1 MFDQATILSCSLFGA
16 VSLIGW
22 WLTRL
27 LSGGNDNRRMRDRL
41 SRNMM
46 STQLETEEL
55 QSSKDQ
61 FSNWFTRMGQ
71 AAAKPFM
78 PDSREKQSEL
88 RRRLAMAGIYG
99 ASAIRVVTGFKVI
112 FMAVGVVG
120 GYLVGLLASS
130 LLLGISIG
138 GLVGY
143 IAPIFWLKTRIK
155 RQQKSL
161 EYGLPDA
168 LDLMVICVES
178 GLAMDAAMSRVGQE
192 LSIVHPRLSRELE
205 ITHMET
211 RMGLSRTE
219 SLRNLGVRTG
229 STPLQS
235 LSSMLIQAE
244 RFGTSIAGALKVHA
258 ESMRVVR
265 QQKAEELAAKASV
278 KMSFPLVL
286 FIFPATFIVLA
297 GPTIVE
303 LLNSSLFN

>member
-1 MFDQATILSCSLFGA
+1 MFDQATILSFCLFGTVA
-16 VSLIGW
+16 LIGW
-22 WLTRL
+22 WLTRV
-27 LSGGNDNRRMRDRL
+27 LSGGNDTRRMRDRL
-41 SRNMM
+41 SRNMT
-46 STQLETEEL
+46 SSQLENVDLEG
-55 QSSKDQ
+55 SSEKTT
-61 FSNWFTRMGQ
+61 SWFTRLGQ

-78 PDSREKQSEL
+78 SDSREKQSEL
-88 RRRLAMAGIYG
+88 RRRLAMAGIYRP
-99 ASAIRVVTGFKVI
+99 SAIRVVTGFKVI
-112 FMAVGVVG
+112 LMTVGVLA
-120 GYLVGLLASS
+120 GYLVGIFASAMLMGIS
-130 LLLGISIG
+130 MGGLLGY
-138 GLVGY
+138 V
-143 IAPIFWLKTRIK
+143 APIFWLRNRIK
-155 RQQKSL
+155 KQQKSL

-178 GLAMDAAMSRVGQE
+178 GLAMDAAMSRVGEE
-192 LSIVHPRLSRELE
+192 LSFVHPKLSRELE

-265 QQKAEELAAKASV
+265 HQKAEELAAKASV

>member
-1 MFDQATILSCSLFGA
+1 MFDQATILSCSLFGTIT
-16 VSLIGW
+16 LIGW

-27 LSGGNDNRRMRDRL
+27 LNGGTDNRRMRDRL

-46 STQLETEEL
+46 SSHLEKVDLEGGTANT
-55 QSSKDQ
+55 SS
-61 FSNWFTRMGQ
+61 WFNRMGQ

-78 PDSREKQSEL
+78 SDSREKQSEL
-88 RRRLAMAGIYG
+88 RRRLATAGIYG
-99 ASAIRVVTGFKVI
+99 ASAIRAVTGFKVI
-112 FMAVGVVG
+112 LMAVGVVA
-120 GYLVGLLASS
+120 GYLVGLLTSTM
-130 LLLGISIG
+130 LMGISIG
-138 GLVGY
+138 GLLGY
-143 IAPIFWLKTRIK
+143 VAPIFWLKHRIK
-155 RQQKSL
+155 KQQKSL

-178 GLAMDAAMSRVGQE
+178 GLAMDAAMSRVGEE
-192 LSIVHPRLSRELE
+192 LSFVHPRLSRELE

-219 SLRNLGVRTG
+219 SLRNHGVRTG

-235 LSSMLIQAE
+235 LASMLIQAE

-265 QQKAEELAAKASV
+265 HQKAEELAAKASV